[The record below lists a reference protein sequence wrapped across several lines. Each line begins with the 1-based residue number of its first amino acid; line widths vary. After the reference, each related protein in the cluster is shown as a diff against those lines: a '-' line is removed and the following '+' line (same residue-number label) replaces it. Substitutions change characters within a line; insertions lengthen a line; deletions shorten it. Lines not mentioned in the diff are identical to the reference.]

1 MHGLTYVKCQRD
13 CREIRNVSSN
23 IRMHSQRRLIRL
35 RTGRMTMQGRFAKP
49 LKALFGGIQ
58 LRLAG
63 MIMLAVLPLVGVRAV
78 GLYQERQHQIDSAG
92 ERAVDIARRG
102 ADLSREPIV
111 AAQTLLQVVG
121 QVPEVVTGSPEKCAA
136 FLARAGRDRGWAS
149 SFWVIGTNGKVVCG
163 TLQGSVG
170 LDVSDRDYFKRAMAT
185 RSFLVS
191 DFFRGKMSGL
201 PTSMAILPAL
211 DAKGNVVR
219 LLAVTLRLSW
229 FSRLAEELGTGA
241 KATVFLVDGNGN
253 LLARHPERPDRI
265 GQNFRGHPLMD
276 KMLAADQGWAE
287 IDSVDG
293 PRRIYGFFKIPG
305 STGRLAVG
313 FDRAD
318 VLQQVNADIAK
329 AGLMFVV
336 VMLLAILMSNVLA
349 NRIARPLK
357 LLTASLRELL
367 DDRKRRAEALTQAER
382 TAREANER
390 LADAIEMLP
399 EGVCIYDPDDRL
411 VLWNKRYDELYPE
424 TIDVRKPGARFEDM
438 VRVGVARGTCLEAI
452 GREEEWVA
460 ERLKTR
466 RDPHNTFERRLV
478 NRNLL
483 CHERRTADGGLI
495 GIQIDITDLKRR
507 EESFRFLFDSNPLP
521 MWVYDQDTLR
531 YLAVNDAAVQQYGY
545 SREQYLGMTIRDIRP
560 PEDRDA
566 VGDPAYQQ
574 AEAHGERIW
583 RHLKADGTEIQ
594 VVVYSRHLHYE
605 GRPAKLAAA
614 IDVTESRR
622 NEARIIH
629 MAHHDGLTGLA
640 NRTLFRERLDMALA
654 ARNGV
659 TGIAVHCIDL
669 DYFKNVND
677 TLGHPIGDAL
687 LQAVADRLRDC
698 VREDDMVARFG
709 GDEFA
714 VIQSGVF
721 ASSDT

>member
-201 PTSMAILPAL
+201 PTSMAVSPVL
-211 DAKGNVVR
+211 DANGNVVR
-219 LLAVTLRLSW
+219 LLAVTLKLGW
-229 FSRLAEELGTGA
+229 FSRLAEEIGTGA
-241 KATVFLVDGNGN
+241 RATVLLVDSNGN
-253 LLARHPERPDRI
+253 LLARHPQRPDRI

-318 VLQQVNADIAK
+318 VLRQVNADIAK
-329 AGLMFVV
+329 AGLTFVV
-336 VMLLAILMSNVLA
+336 VLLLAILMSNILA
-349 NRIARPLK
+349 SRIARPLK
-357 LLTASLRELL
+357 MLTTGAEAARRDENADLPAIAGYAEIESLAASLKELL
-367 DDRKRRAEALTQAER
+367 DDRKRRAQALTQERGKAEQAER
-382 TAREANER
+382 NAREANER

-399 EGVCIYDPDDRL
+399 EGVCIYDPEDRL
-411 VLWNKRYDELYPE
+411 VLWNKRYDE
-424 TIDVRKPGARFEDM
+424 
-438 VRVGVARGTCLEAI
+438 
-452 GREEEWVA
+452 
-460 ERLKTR
+460 
-466 RDPHNTFERRLV
+466 
-478 NRNLL
+478 
-483 CHERRTADGGLI
+483 
-495 GIQIDITDLKRR
+495 
-507 EESFRFLFDSNPLP
+507 
-521 MWVYDQDTLR
+521 
-531 YLAVNDAAVQQYGY
+531 
-545 SREQYLGMTIRDIRP
+545 
-560 PEDRDA
+560 
-566 VGDPAYQQ
+566 
-574 AEAHGERIW
+574 
-583 RHLKADGTEIQ
+583 
-594 VVVYSRHLHYE
+594 
-605 GRPAKLAAA
+605 
-614 IDVTESRR
+614 
-622 NEARIIH
+622 
-629 MAHHDGLTGLA
+629 
-640 NRTLFRERLDMALA
+640 
-654 ARNGV
+654 
-659 TGIAVHCIDL
+659 
-669 DYFKNVND
+669 
-677 TLGHPIGDAL
+677 
-687 LQAVADRLRDC
+687 
-698 VREDDMVARFG
+698 
-709 GDEFA
+709 
-714 VIQSGVF
+714 
-721 ASSDT
+721 